1 MLFFI
6 IVQELEL
13 REHQTLMIH
22 ESARKSTDNTRNEAW
37 VNGLWKKI
45 CSKKQLS
52 RD

>member
-22 ESARKSTDNTRNEAW
+22 ESARKTDNTRNEAW
-37 VNGLWKKI
+37 VNGLWKKF